1 MKHSERE
8 NQLQLQCQQ
17 LEEQLAVKDQLYI
30 ELEQKYHELSENLV
44 NLDQKYNDNQ
54 NNKEYQN

>member
-54 NNKEYQN
+54 NNKEY